1 MALPEA
7 PADRHAAVAGGFGRL
22 VARTTDWSAPAPVD
36 GWTARDVVDHLVTWF
51 PGFLAGG
58 GVDLPSGP
66 SAADD
71 PVAAWQHQADAVQA
85 VVEQRGEE
93 SFTHPRAGTHR
104 LADAVDQ
111 FYTADVFMHSWD
123 LARASGQ
130 DAGLDDDFAARLLEG
145 MRPIE
150 QLLRDSGQYGPA
162 VPVPD
167 DAPPVDRLMGFIGRD
182 PGWRPG
188 SGGTP

>member
-22 VARTTDWSAPAPVD
+22 VAQTTNWSAPAPVD

-58 GVDLPSGP
+58 GVELPSGP
-66 SAADD
+66 SVADD

-150 QLLRDSGQYGPA
+150 QLLRESGQYGPA

>member
-1 MALPEA
+1 MALPDD

-22 VARTTDWSAPAPVD
+22 VAQTTDWSAPAPVD

-58 GVDLPSGP
+58 GVDLPAGP
-66 SAADD
+66 SVADD
-71 PVAAWQHQADAVQA
+71 PVAAWRHHSDAVQTLA
-85 VVEQRGEE
+85 EQRGDE
-93 SFTHPRAGTHR
+93 SFTHPRAGSHR
-104 LADAVDQ
+104 LADAVDR

-123 LARASGQ
+123 LARASAQ
-130 DAGLDDDFAARLLEG
+130 DAGLDEEFAAQLLEG

-167 DAPPVDRLMGFIGRD
+167 DAPVVDRLMGFIGRD
-182 PGWRPG
+182 PAWHPDDR
-188 SGGTP
+188 GTP

>member
-1 MALPEA
+1 MSLPES
-7 PADRHAAVAGGFGRL
+7 PAARHEVVAGEFSRL
-22 VARTTDWSAPAPVD
+22 VGHTTDWSALAPVD

-58 GVDLPSGP
+58 GVELPSGP
-66 SAADD
+66 SVADD

-130 DAGLDDDFAARLLEG
+130 EPRLDDDFAGQMLAG
-145 MRPIE
+145 MQPIE
-150 QLLRDSGQYGPA
+150 AMLRDSGQYGPA

-167 DAPPVDRLMGFIGRD
+167 DAPVVDRLMGFVGRD
-182 PGWRPG
+182 PAGRPG
-188 SGGTP
+188 HGGTR

>member
-1 MALPEA
+1 MSLPDD

-22 VARTTDWSAPAPVD
+22 VAQTPDWSAAAPVD

-58 GVDLPSGP
+58 GVELPSGP
-66 SAADD
+66 SVADD

-85 VVEQRGEE
+85 VVEQRGDET
-93 SFTHPRAGTHR
+93 FTHPRAGTHR

-130 DAGLDDDFAARLLEG
+130 EAGLDEDFATQLLEG

-150 QLLRDSGQYGPA
+150 QMLRDSGQYGPA

-167 DAPPVDRLMGFIGRD
+167 DAPVVDRLMGFVGRD
-182 PGWRPG
+182 PAWSNGDTR
-188 SGGTP
+188 